1 MVIFHSYV
9 SSPEGTI
16 PQAQSSWTYG
26 DRLSDLELGTHPEPA
41 WKPTNGGDTWT
52 GNAMEV
58 YSMQGPPPSASA
70 GVTSLTDERLTLFF
84 FGTQQTHNPYLHP
97 FLPGDSCCLFFDYF
111 LKDDRFWSEFG
122 FNPADLRD
130 TSKRMSMASLD
141 FHEPQVRLKKRKDIK

>member
-1 MVIFHSYV
+1 VIFHSYV

-84 FGTQQTHNPYLHP
+84 LGPNKPITHI
-97 FLPGDSCCLFFDYF
+97 FILF
-111 LKDDRFWSEFG
+111 SQEI
-122 FNPADLRD
+122 PAVFF
-130 TSKRMSMASLD
+130 SII
-141 FHEPQVRLKKRKDIK
+141 F